1 MQTMQVVE
9 ILRGAIPFIVLL
21 SVLIFVHE
29 LGHFLAAKAL
39 NVKVTRFSIGF
50 GPRIFGFT
58 RGETEY
64 QVASIPLG
72 GYVKMAG
79 ELGEDGDG
87 TPESEA
93 RGFLAQAPWKR
104 AVIVGAGPAASLG
117 FPALVYLC
125 MFLAF
130 PQVSSRVMAI
140 EPGMPAAE
148 AGVRVGDIITSVDG
162 TPVRTF
168 AQLQQSLENKGG
180 KEVALVL
187 DRGAKTV
194 RLKLVAARIDESSPK
209 PGQGMLGVAKER
221 RAPFVG
227 VPAGS
232 AAEAAGLR
240 TFDRIVS
247 VDGQPVPDLPALEK
261 LLDGA
266 RGDVVRIEAVRR
278 SPVDLPGVEAVAPER
293 IRAEVPR
300 QPGPGLRVVGVEVP
314 DLYVSRVLPGS
325 PAEKAGIL
333 PGDRLLSLDG
343 RPLVSSTLLRLK
355 LRALRDTP
363 FQLSW
368 KHAGVEHSAELQQ
381 AQAKDQDVYGRDVKV
396 LDLGILLPLER
407 FQERP
412 QPLFAGEHPELD
424 KVRLGPGAALVA
436 SLRTVGD
443 TIAMVS
449 VSLGLLLTGQVPFS
463 NLGGPI
469 MLYSIA
475 SQSAQAGLDHYL
487 GVMALI
493 SVNLGLLNLLPIP
506 VLDGFGLLATFWE
519 WIRRRPIPMRA
530 REIANLFG
538 LAMLVLLMIAVFK
551 NDIAR
556 LLPSM

>member
-1 MQTMQVVE
+1 MQGLVS
-9 ILRGAIPFIVLL
+9 FIVLL

-50 GPRIFGFT
+50 GPRIVGFT

-79 ELGEDGDG
+79 EMGEDGED
-87 TPESEA
+87 TPEAEA

-104 AVIVGAGPAASLG
+104 ALIVGAGPAASLA

-130 PQVSSRVMAI
+130 PQVSSRVMAL

-148 AGVRVGDIITSVDG
+148 AGVRVGDVITSVDG

-187 DRGAKTV
+187 DRGGQTV
-194 RLKLVAARIDESSPK
+194 RLKLTAARIDESSPK

-221 RAPFVG
+221 RAPFLG
-227 VPAGS
+227 VPTGS

-240 TFDRIVS
+240 TFDRVVS
-247 VDGQPVPDLPALEK
+247 VDGQPVADLPALER

-266 RGDVVRIEAVRR
+266 RAEVVRIEALRR
-278 SPVDLPGVEAVAPER
+278 SPVDLPGVEAVAPQR

-300 QPGPGLRVVGVEVP
+300 QPGRGLAVLGAELP
-314 DLYVSRVLPGS
+314 DLYVSRVFPGS
-325 PAEKAGIL
+325 PAAKAGL
-333 PGDRLLSLDG
+333 AVGDRLVSLDG
-343 RPLVSSTLLRLK
+343 HPLVSSTLLRLK
-355 LRALRDTP
+355 LRALRDAP
-363 FQLSW
+363 MQLAW
-368 KHAGVEHSAELQQ
+368 THAGAQRSAELQQ
-381 AQAKDQDVYGRDVKV
+381 APVKDQDLYGRDVKV
-396 LDLGILLPLER
+396 LDLGILLPLDG
-407 FQERP
+407 FQERH
-412 QPLFAGEHPELD
+412 QALFAGEHPTLD
-424 KVRLGPGAALVA
+424 RVRLGPGAALVA
-436 SLRTVGD
+436 ALRKVGD
-443 TIAMVS
+443 TIAMVA

-519 WIRRRPIPMRA
+519 WIRRRPIPVRA

-556 LLPSM
+556 LLM